1 MILDSSRREFLRAT
15 AAATAAASIAAL
27 VRARGASSTQES
39 PAAPRPKQESP
50 AAPLER
56 RRFGKTDM
64 TVTVLGFGSA
74 EIGFEKTAPETVAK
88 LLNTALDAGLNVIDT
103 AECYLESEVQIAEAV
118 GHRRK
123 DYHLFTKCGHHTE
136 AGRGE
141 DWSKAGILRSV
152 ERSLK
157 RLKTDAVD
165 LMLLHSCSLDE
176 LEKGECIEALEQA
189 KKEGKTRYIG
199 YSGDSK
205 AARFAVECGR
215 FDALQTSVNIA
226 DQECIEL
233 TLPLAKEKDLGVI
246 AKRPIANA
254 AWRHEKKPSGYGA
267 EYWERLQELKYE
279 FSQGENRAKE
289 GPDGP
294 ASIAMRFTAMQPG
307 VDVLIVGTTKP
318 ERWKQNAELLRAG
331 PLEKDLEASIR
342 KRWKEVAKPDWIGQ
356 T

>member
-1 MILDSSRREFLRAT
+1 MNRHDSSRRDFLRVSAFTT
-15 AAATAAASIAAL
+15 AALSMPQFTGSLRAEDAKAPAAS
-27 VRARGASSTQES
+27 G
-39 PAAPRPKQESP
+39 
-50 AAPLER
+50 LER

-64 TVTVLGFGSA
+64 MVTVLGFGGA
-74 EIGFEKTAPETVAK
+74 EIGYEKIEQATVDK
-88 LLNTALDAGLNVIDT
+88 LLNSALDSGLNVVDT
-103 AECYLESEVQIAEAV
+103 AECYLDSETQIGTAI

-123 DYHLFTKCGHHTE
+123 DYFLFTKCGHATDVTGKGAE
-136 AGRGE
+136 
-141 DWSKAGILRSV
+141 WSKAGVMNSL

-165 LMLLHSCSLDE
+165 LVQLHSCSLDV

-215 FDALQTSVNIA
+215 FDALQTSVNIC

-233 TLPLAKEKDLGVI
+233 TLPLAVAKQMGVI

-254 AWRHEKKPSGYGA
+254 AWRYDDEPKNGYHVQ
-267 EYWERLQELKYE
+267 YWKRLQELKYA
-279 FSQGENRAKE
+279 FAAGETRSAQT
-289 GPDGP
+289 PDG
-294 ASIAMRFTAMQPG
+294 AAGIAMRFTAMQPG
-307 VDVLIVGTTKP
+307 VHVLIVGTTKP
-318 ERWKQNAELLRAG
+318 ERWKQNAELLKAG
-331 PLEKDLEASIR
+331 PLSKEMAESIR
-342 KRWKEVAKPDWIGQ
+342 AAWKNSAKDDWTGQ